1 MQNGFGLLEVLAALL
16 LLALGMLSLVNGLL
30 RAEQHSMESLML
42 AHDDIHACNI
52 YERMLA
58 NPLGVK
64 QGAYYYP
71 SNSEPN
77 CNPCDPNLQA
87 AKDMHEWQQQLQQ
100 QLWDAQGEVRP
111 KHEIHLGW
119 QSMLAESNLWILYAE

>member
-1 MQNGFGLLEVLAALL
+1 MQNGFGLLEVLTTLL

-42 AHDDIHACNI
+42 AQADVQAINI
-52 YERMLA
+52 YEHMLA

-64 QGAYYYP
+64 QGAYYHL
-71 SNSEPN
+71 SGEPH

-87 AKDMHEWQQQLQQ
+87 AKDLHNWQQQLQQ

-111 KHEIHLGW
+111 QQEIYLHW
-119 QSMLAESNLWILYAE
+119 QSMFAESNMWILYAE